1 MYKVKFFYKM
11 GPTKLIKIATM
22 YNVNFITTLR
32 PTCLLKVHTCKR
44 EGRE

>member
-1 MYKVKFFYKM
+1 M

-22 YNVNFITTLR
+22 YNVNFVTTLG